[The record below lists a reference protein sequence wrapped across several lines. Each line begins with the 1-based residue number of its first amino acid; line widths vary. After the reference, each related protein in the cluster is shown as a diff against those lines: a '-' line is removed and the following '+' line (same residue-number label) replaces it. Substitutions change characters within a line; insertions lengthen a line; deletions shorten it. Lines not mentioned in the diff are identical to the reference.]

1 MPLTGNGRE
10 NNGREDWEGDA
21 RHFRP
26 NAVEKRTLRRFRCHS
41 TLFAKYAST
50 LCFENFRKS
59 PSQIIS
65 QEFFFLFPS
74 YENLI

>member
-10 NNGREDWEGDA
+10 NNGA
-21 RHFRP
+21 
-26 NAVEKRTLRRFRCHS
+26 KRGTRATFGLMQLKSAPSGVFVAIRSQIRFHP
-41 TLFAKYAST
+41 L
-50 LCFENFRKS
+50 FRKS